1 MADKDVALGNCSVS
15 FQLSFILP
23 YGTVYLRTSVLQST
37 WLNLNA
43 SFVHTHS
50 VLFTLCKLLV
60 CLSASCLLFCCLMLQ
75 VFVVCTGR
83 SCLLRFCWFQPCILY
98 FAVNVR
104 DFFPSTL
111 N

>member
-23 YGTVYLRTSVLQST
+23 YGTVHLRTSVLQST

-60 CLSASCLLFCCLMLQ
+60 CLSASCFLFCCLMLQ

-83 SCLLRFCWFQPCILY
+83 SCHVFVGSNHAFFILLLISRICSL
-98 FAVNVR
+98 
-104 DFFPSTL
+104 L
-111 N
+111 L